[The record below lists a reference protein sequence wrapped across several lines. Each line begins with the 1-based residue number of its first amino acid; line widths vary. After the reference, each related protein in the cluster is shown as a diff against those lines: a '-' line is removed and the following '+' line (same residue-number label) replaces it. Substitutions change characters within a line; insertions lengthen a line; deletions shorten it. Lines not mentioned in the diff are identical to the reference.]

1 MWVMNTW
8 RVIKIPYFAHMSIE
22 GNAGYLSNAG
32 KASKQLHTTH
42 KETISLLTVFNL
54 VGTWPGQRKNK
65 FHRKF
70 KMTM

>member
-1 MWVMNTW
+1 
-8 RVIKIPYFAHMSIE
+8 MSIE
-22 GNAGYLSNAG
+22 GTAGYLSNAG

-42 KETISLLTVFNL
+42 EETISLLTVFNL

-65 FHRKF
+65 FRRKF